1 MDEGRPLSQG
11 LPRVLEPEVMDTVED
26 AIEYDSMDHS
36 EVNRRF
42 VDDLVAAGYAGGST
56 LDLAAGTALI
66 PIELAK
72 RFPDAKIW
80 AIDLAVQML
89 YLARNN
95 LEIAGIPHRVR
106 LDRQDA
112 KALTFPDDFFESV
125 ISNSLLHHLA
135 EPAVAFRESLR
146 VAQPG
151 ALLFHR
157 DLLRPESEAEV
168 SRLVDLYAGDATPY
182 QRQLFD
188 QSLRAALTM
197 DEVRRMVAA
206 EGFSHDSVQTT
217 SDRHWTFAGRKRSS

>member
-1 MDEGRPLSQG
+1 MDDEPAMTDP

-26 AIEYDSMDHS
+26 AVEYDSMDHS

-42 VDDLVAAGYAGGST
+42 VDDLVAAGYAGGTT

-66 PIELAK
+66 PIEIAK
-72 RFPDAKIW
+72 RFKEAKIW

-112 KALTFPDDFFESV
+112 KALTFPDDFFENV
-125 ISNSLLHHLA
+125 VSNSLFHHLA
-135 EPAVAFRESLR
+135 DPAVAFRESLR

-157 DLLRPESEAEV
+157 DLLRPESESEV
-168 SRLVDLYAGDATPY
+168 ARLVDLYAGDATPY

-188 QSLRAALTM
+188 QSLRAALTLE
-197 DEVRRMVAA
+197 EVRRMVAA
-206 EGFSHDSVQTT
+206 EGFSGDTVQAT
-217 SDRHWTFAGRKRSS
+217 SDRHWTFVGRKLSG

>member
-1 MDEGRPLSQG
+1 MDETGSKSHG

-26 AIEYDSMDHS
+26 AVEYDSMDHS

-42 VDDLVAAGYAGGST
+42 VDDLVAAGYTGGTT

-66 PIELAK
+66 PIEIAK
-72 RFPDAKIW
+72 RFPEAKIW

-95 LEIAGIPHRVR
+95 LEIAGIPQRVR

-112 KALTFPDDFFESV
+112 KALTFPGGFFESV
-125 ISNSLLHHLA
+125 ISNSLFHHLA

-168 SRLVDLYAGDATPY
+168 ARLVDLHAGEATPY

-188 QSLRAALTM
+188 QSLRAALTL

-206 EGFSHDSVQTT
+206 EGFSPECVQAT
-217 SDRHWTFAGRKRSS
+217 SDRHWTFVVRKASS